1 MPGDFCIHQLT
12 SVIHKKYA
20 SFDSNTWFLDV
31 FKAFDQL
38 LHEGLICKITCMGI
52 NGIFDQIFCIRK
64 TKKSCS

>member
-20 SFDSNTWFLDV
+20 SFDSNTWFLNV

-52 NGIFDQIFCIRK
+52 NGIF
-64 TKKSCS
+64 